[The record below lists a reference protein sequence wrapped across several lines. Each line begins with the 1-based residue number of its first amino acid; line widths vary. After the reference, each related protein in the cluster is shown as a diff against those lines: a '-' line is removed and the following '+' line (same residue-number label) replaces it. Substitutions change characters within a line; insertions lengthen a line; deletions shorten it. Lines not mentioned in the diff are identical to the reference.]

1 MTRVGAVLAPMLGRI
16 ATLALLAVIVPAI
29 PSRAADVARER
40 FDNGVT
46 VIVRE
51 NPLAPV
57 VALSLLVKSG
67 VRWEQADVAGISN
80 FVTAVMVK
88 GTTKRGGAEIAEA
101 IAALGGKI
109 TAAGDVDYSEIRASA
124 LARFWREMLELTAEL
139 ALQPKLAPDEVDR
152 ERELILGRVQ
162 RRADNAPSRAF
173 DEFFRALYA
182 PHPYGLATLGTP
194 ESLKRIDAP
203 AIVARY
209 RMFWRPERMV
219 LAVSG
224 QVSAPEVIAEAR
236 RLFAAVPRGSA
247 APDPPIAPP
256 AVAVHRV
263 QIDQAAQQAQ
273 IVVGALAP
281 PLDHPDHAAVK
292 VLGSVLG
299 GGMGGRL
306 FAELRDRRGLAYTAS
321 TFYEPTREPGAL
333 ILYLG
338 TAPENATAA
347 EAALLAEI
355 ERVKTTLV
363 SAEELRRAKGY
374 LLGAYTLDRRT
385 NARQAWYL
393 AFYESV
399 GVGLDYPERFR
410 KAVEAVTAE
419 DVRRVARTYLGTL
432 TTVVLRPR

>member
-1 MTRVGAVLAPMLGRI
+1 MTPLAMTRRATVLLLLVLA
-16 ATLALLAVIVPAI
+16 VPTPA
-29 PSRAADVARER
+29 RAADVVRER
-40 FDNGVT
+40 FDNGMV
-46 VIVRE
+46 VLVRE

-67 VRWEQADVAGISN
+67 VRWEQANVAGISN
-80 FVTAVMVK
+80 FLTAVMVK
-88 GTTKRGGAEIAEA
+88 GTMKRGGAEMAEA

-109 TAAGDVDYSEIRASA
+109 TASGDVDYSEIRASA
-124 LARFWREMLELTAEL
+124 LARFWREMLDLTAEL
-139 ALQPKLAPDEVDR
+139 ALDPKLAPEEVDR
-152 ERELILGRVQ
+152 ERELLLGRIQ

-194 ESLKRIDAP
+194 ESIGRIDRA
-203 AIVARY
+203 ALVARY
-209 RMFWRPERMV
+209 RAFWQPERMV

-236 RLFAAVPRGSA
+236 RLFAGLPRGQA
-247 APDPPIAPP
+247 APDAPIASPP
-256 AVAVHRV
+256 VAVHRV
-263 QIDQAAQQAQ
+263 MVEQSAQQAQ

-281 PLDHPDHAAVK
+281 PVDHPDHAAVK
-292 VLGSVLG
+292 VLGAVLG

-306 FAELRDRRGLAYTAS
+306 FAELRDRRGLAYAAS
-321 TFYEPTREPGAL
+321 TFYEPSREPGAL

-338 TAPENATAA
+338 TAPDNVTAA
-347 EAALLAEI
+347 EAGLLAEI
-355 ERVKTTLV
+355 ERVRTTLV
-363 SAEELRRAKGY
+363 SAEELRRGKGY
-374 LLGAYTLDRRT
+374 LLGSYALDRRT

-393 AFYESV
+393 AFYEAAGV
-399 GVGLDYPERFR
+399 GVDYPERFR

-419 DVRRVARTYLGTL
+419 DVRRVAQKYLSTL